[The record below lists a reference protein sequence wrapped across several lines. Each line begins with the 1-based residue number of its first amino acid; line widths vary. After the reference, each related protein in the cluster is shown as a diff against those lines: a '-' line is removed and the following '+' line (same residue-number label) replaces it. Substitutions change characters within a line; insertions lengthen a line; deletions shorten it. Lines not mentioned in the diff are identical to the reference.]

1 MGSLLLMISAG
12 GIALSATMAMSS
24 VVAPALQ
31 LVENTRS
38 TSPPASWARVAVGYR
53 APAAV

>member
-1 MGSLLLMISAG
+1 MGSLLLMISVG

-24 VVAPALQ
+24 VAAPALQ

>member
-24 VVAPALQ
+24 VVAPQ
-31 LVENTRS
+31 LVENANPS
-38 TSPPASWARVAVGYR
+38 SPASWARVAVAYR

>member
-24 VVAPALQ
+24 VVAPAPQ
-31 LVENTRS
+31 LVENANPS
-38 TSPPASWARVAVGYR
+38 SPASWARVAVAYR